1 VEGAQDINRQVAFLL
16 RLPDTCGV
24 VKVEYPGMEVLPMNS
39 IWSNMKTEINRRSFV
54 KSGLSAAGVASAGIG
69 LLANGPSL
77 VADDERRGHISRG
90 DAALLRFAA
99 AAEILETDFWVQYN
113 ELGGI
118 PDKEVPGGSG
128 NAAYTAALSVL
139 DSDMAQY
146 VHDNTD
152 DEFTHQNFLNAY
164 LVSKGAESVNLEPF
178 RTLTGSTATGSS
190 GKLRLTNL
198 MKLTL
203 DTSWWTRYRSST
215 HNPDLDPN
223 FKFPQAI
230 PTLAVGQHTAI
241 PRTDDD
247 TADPNFLQAIA
258 NTAGFHFPTIEQGGN
273 SLYPAMAQRASSVEV
288 LRILISIG
296 PTETMHFQTWA
307 DKAGNALPLTA
318 KDPVTGVSVTFPDLN
333 SSPFGGEDFQTNLI
347 MPEPCPFLSRKLPP
361 CSIIRPTETRGIAM
375 NVVNFL
381 TAMGLFIG
389 QSPAFFA
396 FMRDLAS
403 DADQA
408 RREPTN
414 D

>member
-1 VEGAQDINRQVAFLL
+1 MFESWRFSI
-16 RLPDTCGV
+16 
-24 VKVEYPGMEVLPMNS
+24 PGMEVLPMHSLWN
-39 IWSNMKTEINRRSFV
+39 NMKTEINRRSFV
-54 KSGLSAAGVASAGIG
+54 KSGLSAAGIASAGIG
-69 LLANGPSL
+69 MLANSPSL
-77 VADDERRGHISRG
+77 LADDERRGHISRG

-128 NAAYTAALSVL
+128 NAAYTAALAVL
-139 DSDMAQY
+139 DEDMAQY
-146 VHDNTD
+146 IHDNTD

-164 LVSKGAESVNLEPF
+164 LASKGAEPVNLEPF

-223 FKFPQAI
+223 FTFPQAI
-230 PTLAVGQHTAI
+230 PTLAVGKHTAI

-247 TADPNFLQAIA
+247 TTDANFLQAIA

-307 DKAGNALPLTA
+307 DKAGNAPTLTA

-375 NVVNFL
+375 SVVNFL

-389 QSPAFFA
+389 QSQAFFA
-396 FMRDLAS
+396 FMSDLAS

>member
-1 VEGAQDINRQVAFLL
+1 MHSLWN
-16 RLPDTCGV
+16 
-24 VKVEYPGMEVLPMNS
+24 
-39 IWSNMKTEINRRSFV
+39 NMKTEINRRSFV
-54 KSGLSAAGVASAGIG
+54 KSGLSAAGIASAGIG
-69 LLANGPSL
+69 MLANSPSL
-77 VADDERRGHISRG
+77 LADDERRGHISRG

-128 NAAYTAALSVL
+128 NAAYTAALAVL
-139 DSDMAQY
+139 DEDMAQY
-146 VHDNTD
+146 IHDNTD

-164 LVSKGAESVNLEPF
+164 LASKGAEPVNLEPF

-223 FKFPQAI
+223 FTFPQAI
-230 PTLAVGQHTAI
+230 PTLAVGKHTAI

-247 TADPNFLQAIA
+247 TTDANFLQAIA

-307 DKAGNALPLTA
+307 DKAGNAPTLTA

-375 NVVNFL
+375 SVVNFL

-389 QSPAFFA
+389 QSQAFFA
-396 FMRDLAS
+396 FMSDLAS